1 MIKAIFFDVDGT
13 LVSHTKGGIP
23 ESAIYALN
31 KLREKGI
38 KLFISTGRHKTELKN
53 LPVNVFDF
61 DGYVTVNGQYCYDFN
76 GNVIHSCP
84 INNDDIKNIIGI
96 FRDKKIPMTF
106 VEEDKIY
113 INFSNDNVERIQKSI
128 SSPVPEIGEYIE
140 NTPVYQVMVYD
151 IDENTNYVASKMINC
166 ITKSWNDDA
175 IDIIPN
181 NGGKDIGI
189 KNVIDYYG
197 ISQEEIMAFGD
208 GENDATML
216 KFAHIGVAIGNARE
230 ITKSQSDYV
239 TSHIDEDGILNAL
252 KHFNII

>member
-23 ESAIYALN
+23 ESTIYALN
-31 KLREKGI
+31 KLQEKGI
-38 KLFISTGRHKTELKN
+38 KVFVATGRHKTEIKK
-53 LPVNVFDF
+53 LPINVFNF
-61 DGYVTVNGQYCYDFN
+61 DGYITVNGQYCYDFN
-76 GNVIHSCP
+76 GNVIHKCP
-84 INNDDIKNIIGI
+84 INNYDIKNIIDI

-128 SSPVPEIGEYIE
+128 SSPVHQIGEYIE
-140 NTPVYQVMVYD
+140 NTPIYQVMVYD
-151 IDENTNYVASKMINC
+151 TDENTNYVASKMNNC
-166 ITKSWNDDA
+166 ITKSWNDYA
-175 IDIIPN
+175 IDIIPA

-189 KNVIDYYG
+189 KNVIAHYG
-197 ISQEEIMAFGD
+197 ISQEETMAFGD
-208 GENDATML
+208 GENDESML
-216 KFAHIGVAIGNARE
+216 KFAHIGVAMGNAGE
-230 ITKSQSDYV
+230 ITKSQADYV